1 MNSKKILLLAGL
13 MALPLAFGPVEARM
27 PEPASVPAEL
37 KGTHPHSPAV
47 SKYYLQELVDK
58 KLMTPEEAERTQVYL
73 IFRHAR
79 RMQDL
84 KEVQGMS
91 REERR
96 AVMKHKREL
105 RGNPLVEY
113 ADRCGLTLE
122 RARELM
128 DLMHDSDKGTKYYEK
143 SQIK

>member
-1 MNSKKILLLAGL
+1 MKGKLLIGLALLGVL
-13 MALPLAFGPVEARM
+13 GFLPAEARM

-105 RGNPLVEY
+105 RGNPLAEY

>member
-1 MNSKKILLLAGL
+1 
-13 MALPLAFGPVEARM
+13 
-27 PEPASVPAEL
+27 
-37 KGTHPHSPAV
+37 
-47 SKYYLQELVDK
+47 
-58 KLMTPEEAERTQVYL
+58 MTPEEAERTQVYL

-105 RGNPLVEY
+105 RGNPLAEY

-143 SQIK
+143 SQMK